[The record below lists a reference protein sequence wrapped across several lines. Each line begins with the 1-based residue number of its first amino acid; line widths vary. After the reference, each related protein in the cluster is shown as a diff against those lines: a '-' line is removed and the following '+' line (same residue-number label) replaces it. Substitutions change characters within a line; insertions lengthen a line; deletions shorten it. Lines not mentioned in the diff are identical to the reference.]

1 VERIPRAF
9 PGQAGFV
16 RRFGNKKR
24 FCFVLFLHHIFHSRQ
39 KDFLEVFTC
48 FLMGFSDGI
57 SQSLALED
65 LKKELQSL
73 GFSAE
78 DIESEFSQ
86 AKIKW

>member
-1 VERIPRAF
+1 
-9 PGQAGFV
+9 
-16 RRFGNKKR
+16 
-24 FCFVLFLHHIFHSRQ
+24 
-39 KDFLEVFTC
+39 
-48 FLMGFSDGI
+48 MGFSDGI